1 MNGRVRL
8 RLSGDL
14 GDITM
19 VLAELLAS
27 KAFRIVVD
35 EHPYPNRRDPGV
47 RVYVELALPT
57 PTTNGQETPK

>member
-1 MNGRVRL
+1 MNGHVRL

-27 KAFRIVVD
+27 KQFRIAVD
-35 EHPYPNRRDPGV
+35 EETYPNHTGLGV
-47 RVYVELALPT
+47 RVYVDLAV
-57 PTTNGQETPK
+57 PTTGQEPRS